1 MLVPTLKVKQPYL
14 LEEILKMTLEKD
26 VHKMNIFLSKAYH
39 FNIFHYKCNICSFK
53 KISYKE
59 LYNTNS
65 STFPHPLFSS
75 GNHC

>member
-39 FNIFHYKCNICSFK
+39 FNIFQVEVESGTLIC
-53 KISYKE
+53 
-59 LYNTNS
+59 
-65 STFPHPLFSS
+65 PM
-75 GNHC
+75 